1 MDVPGAPPLAAR
13 TESWLAAEAVVERVD
28 LGSGAWVDVVRGLV
42 PDADAVHDE
51 LADSVTWTQGRVYRY
66 ERWIPEPRLSGQP
79 PRDRAHPALLEMQ
92 RWIERRHR
100 VAFDGV
106 ALARY
111 RDGRDSVAW
120 HRDREL
126 RWLEETVIGVL
137 SLGARRSFLVRRL
150 TERRMEADD
159 PTGVLDLQPGSGDL
173 LVMGG
178 RCQAACLH
186 AVPKLPAH
194 RRVPSRISAQWRWTS
209 RRGRPDMSPPYYAPP
224 PFGLGS
230 PPAQRPGDAGGPGLP
245 AAPRS
250 RGR

>member
-1 MDVPGAPPLAAR
+1 MRRDAEPTGSPAP
-13 TESWLAAEAVVERVD
+13 TDEVSWLDAAPEVER
-28 LGSGAWVDVVRGLV
+28 LELASGAWVDVVRGLV
-42 PDADAVHDE
+42 PEATAVHDE
-51 LADSVTWTQGRVYRY
+51 LAATVTWTQGRVFRY
-66 ERWIPEPRLSGQP
+66 ERWIPEPRLSGAS
-79 PRDRAHPALLEMQ
+79 PRGATHPALVAAQ
-92 RWIERRHR
+92 RWIEQRYR

-137 SLGARRSFLVRRL
+137 SFGARRPFLLRPI

-159 PTGVLDLQPGSGDL
+159 PAGVIDLSPAGGDL

-178 RCQAACLH
+178 RCQAAWLH

-209 RRGRPDMSPPYYAPP
+209 RRGRPDTNRSYYAPRL
-224 PFGLGS
+224 FGMGT
-230 PPAQRPGDAGGPGLP
+230 RP
-245 AAPRS
+245 S
-250 RGR
+250 S